1 MINDYIEY
9 IFDSFLEIKGDR
21 KSGEDKSVPGGLAYI
36 KDKKVVIIGYQ
47 QAISSDDIKYP
58 EPEGYRKSIRLMA
71 LAETFNKPVITFIDI
86 LETDNLISA
95 GHQKMLESTTQAL
108 ECMLNLKVPVISV
121 IMGKKNSELT
131 LDLCAS
137 DRTIMLDG
145 ASCTLYT
152 TECEPSKDKDTTYKL
167 CLNSDELI
175 KMNIVD
181 RVVKYSPD
189 DGPKSIGKIWRDAIL
204 DELKSLAEIKPET
217 LIEQRFNRLQA
228 EFLSLK
234 NISSSQ
240 F

>member
-1 MINDYIEY
+1 MINDYIEH

-21 KSGEDKSVPGGLAYI
+21 KSGEDKSVPGGLASI

-47 QAISSDDIKYP
+47 QVISNDEIKYP

-71 LAETFNKPVITFIDI
+71 IAATFNKPVITFIDI
-86 LETDNLISA
+86 PDTEDLISA
-95 GHQKMLESTTQAL
+95 GHQKMLESTTRAL
-108 ECMLNLKVPVISV
+108 EYMLNLKVPVISV
-121 IMGKKNSELT
+121 ILGKKNSELT

-152 TECEPSKDKDTTYKL
+152 KECEPSKDKGTAYKS

-181 RVVKYSPD
+181 RVVKCSPD
-189 DGPKSIGKIWRDAIL
+189 DDPKSMGKIWRDAIL
-204 DELKSLAEIKPET
+204 DELNSLAEINPET
-217 LIEQRFNRLQA
+217 LIEQRFSKLQA

-234 NISSSQ
+234 NISDSQ
-240 F
+240 

>member
-1 MINDYIEY
+1 MINDYIEH

-36 KDKKVVIIGYQ
+36 NDKKVVVIGYQ
-47 QAISSDDIKYP
+47 QVISSDDIKYP

-71 LAETFNKPVITFIDI
+71 IAETFNKPVITFIDI
-86 LETDNLISA
+86 LENDNLISA
-95 GHQKMLESTTQAL
+95 GHQKMLQSTTQAL

-121 IMGKKNSELT
+121 IMGKKNSALT

-152 TECEPSKDKDTTYKL
+152 KECEPSKDKDATYEF

-189 DGPKSIGKIWRDAIL
+189 DCPKSMGKIWRDAIL
-204 DELKSLAEIKPET
+204 DELNSLAEIKPET

-240 F
+240 L